1 MTFINTEPF
10 TRIRDEDFFKNNEL
24 SKLIE
29 STKLG
34 NYTIDNGANTND
46 TRYQFGTIQN
56 GFLYVCT
63 ETVFDYPCTFLS
75 EKSFKGITA
84 KRPFV
89 IFGAAGSL
97 STLRDL
103 GFKTFS
109 KWWDESYDS
118 DPDPDTRFMAAF
130 EIVETINS
138 MSIDTLKQLCI
149 DMQDVLEYNSYYY
162 KNTFFKSELKRFNL
176 DLDKLVDV

>member
-1 MTFINTEPF
+1 MTFINTAPF
-10 TRIRDEDFFKNNEL
+10 TRVRDEDFFKNNEI
-24 SKLIE
+24 SHLIE

-34 NYTIDNGANTND
+34 NYTIDGQQNSIN
-46 TRYQFGTIQN
+46 TRYQFETIQN

-89 IFGAAGSL
+89 IFGAPYSL

-109 KWWDESYDS
+109 KWWDESYDKDT
-118 DPDPDTRFMAAF
+118 DPETRFQSVF
-130 EIVETINS
+130 EIVEQINS
-138 MSIDTLKQLCI
+138 MSIDSLKQLCI
-149 DMQDVLEYNSYYY
+149 DMQDVLEYNTYYY
-162 KNTFFKSELKRFNL
+162 RNTFFKSELKRCNL
-176 DLDKLVDV
+176 EMDKLVDV